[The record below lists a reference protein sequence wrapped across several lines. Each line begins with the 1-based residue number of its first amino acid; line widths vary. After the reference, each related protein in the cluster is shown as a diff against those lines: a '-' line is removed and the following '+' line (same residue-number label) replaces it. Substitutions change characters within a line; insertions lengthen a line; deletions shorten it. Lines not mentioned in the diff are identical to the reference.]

1 MPPLPWTTAPDAD
14 AGHDE
19 VVLMAS
25 LLRLDSVR
33 PVPRFLRAAMAI
45 RQQVLRAD
53 GAVGVSLS
61 TALPRTF
68 FTLSAWRDRDAL
80 EAFVRSEPHVSSMR
94 RYRPAMA
101 DARFAFWS
109 TTADKLPPS
118 WTEAQHRLRQT
129 NPKPEPEQVKEE
141 RVGS

>member
-1 MPPLPWTTAPDAD
+1 
-14 AGHDE
+14 
-19 VVLMAS
+19 
-25 LLRLDSVR
+25 
-33 PVPRFLRAAMAI
+33 MAI

-53 GAVGVSLS
+53 GAVGVSLN

-80 EAFVRSEPHVSSMR
+80 EAFVRSEPHFSSMR

-118 WTEAQHRLRQT
+118 WREAEDRPRNA
-129 NPKPEPEQVKEE
+129 NPKPNRPTTN
-141 RVGS
+141 

>member
-1 MPPLPWTTAPDAD
+1 MPPLPWTKPTGAD

-19 VVLMAS
+19 VVVMAS

-33 PVPRFLRAAMAI
+33 HVPGFLRAAMAI

-53 GAVGVSLS
+53 GAAGVSLN

-94 RYRPAMA
+94 RYRPAMT
-101 DARFAFWS
+101 DARFVFWS

-118 WTEAQHRLRQT
+118 WKEAQLRLRQADA
-129 NPKPEPEQVKEE
+129 KPGPTE
-141 RVGS
+141 RRAR

>member
-1 MPPLPWTTAPDAD
+1 MPWTKPAGAD
-14 AGHDE
+14 AGREE
-19 VVLMAS
+19 VVVMAS
-25 LLRLDSVR
+25 LLRLDSIR
-33 PVPRFLRAAMAI
+33 RVPGFLRAAMAI

-53 GAVGVSLS
+53 GAVGVSLN

-80 EAFVRSEPHVSSMR
+80 NAFVRSEPHVRSMR

-101 DARFAFWS
+101 DARFMFWS

-118 WTEAQHRLRQT
+118 WTEAQHRLRQA
-129 NPKPEPEQVKEE
+129 NGKPAPEQVNEE
-141 RVGS
+141 RVGR